1 MKRAL
6 AALFV
11 VAAATAGAALT
22 VGAGGDSG
30 SDAVRYR
37 LIFDNAFGLVDG
49 GDFRVGGVKA
59 GTTAGFDL
67 EKRKGEPPHAV
78 VTAEVTEPGIADF
91 REDASCEIRPQSL
104 IGEYFVDCQPG
115 SSDRRLATD
124 GTGTV
129 PVEQTAATVPVDL
142 VQNIM
147 RRPYR
152 ERLRLILT
160 ELGTALAGRPDDLRE
175 VVRRAHPGLRE
186 TTRVLSILGRQNRV
200 IENFIRDADTVIA
213 PLEREK
219 AEVSRWIRETGR
231 AAEVSASRRAELSR
245 TIDLLPQF
253 LDELEPTMAELGD
266 LSDQSVPL
274 LVELE
279 RAAPDLDELFTR
291 LGPFARASRPAI
303 DALGEASLEGTRA
316 FRVSEEELDEL
327 RALSADAP
335 AFAKPLRQFLETMDD
350 RKRGLENDARA
361 KAGAPPAPD
370 PTAIPDSGPFTG
382 FEAIWNYAFWQT
394 LSINMF
400 DGLAHIVRL
409 GLQLDED
416 CSQFQ
421 SHPTQAVIEK
431 CNQWLGPDQPGITTP
446 DPTEPGSS
454 AASVLTERN
463 KPASR
468 RGERRG
474 PGEPEAGPLPGQR
487 DISKPQVVLP
497 PGIQDLL
504 DSLRPKRPD
513 RPKLPQL
520 PNSPQT
526 PNAPN
531 VPLPDLP
538 VAPDGDESLL
548 DFLLG
553 P

>member
-1 MKRAL
+1 
-6 AALFV
+6 
-11 VAAATAGAALT
+11 
-22 VGAGGDSG
+22 
-30 SDAVRYR
+30 
-37 LIFDNAFGLVDG
+37 
-49 GDFRVGGVKA
+49 
-59 GTTAGFDL
+59 
-67 EKRKGEPPHAV
+67 
-78 VTAEVTEPGIADF
+78 
-91 REDASCEIRPQSL
+91 
-104 IGEYFVDCQPG
+104 
-115 SSDRRLATD
+115 
-124 GTGTV
+124 
-129 PVEQTAATVPVDL
+129 
-142 VQNIM
+142 
-147 RRPYR
+147 
-152 ERLRLILT
+152 
-160 ELGTALAGRPDDLRE
+160 
-175 VVRRAHPGLRE
+175 
-186 TTRVLSILGRQNRV
+186 
-200 IENFIRDADTVIA
+200 VIA

-219 AEVSRWIRETGR
+219 AEVSRWIRDTGR
-231 AAEVSASRRAELSR
+231 AAEISASRRAELSR

-253 LDELEPTMAELGD
+253 LDELEPTMAELGN
-266 LSDQSVPL
+266 LSDESVPL

-291 LGPFARASRPAI
+291 LGPFARASRPAL
-303 DALGEASLEGTRA
+303 DALGEAGKEGTRA

-350 RKRGLENDARA
+350 RKRGLEDDARA

-370 PTAIPDSGPFTG
+370 PTAIPDAGPFTG

-400 DGLAHIVRL
+400 DGVAHIVRL

-421 SHPTQAVIEK
+421 SHPSQAVIEK

-446 DPTEPGSS
+446 DPTEPGSA
-454 AASVLTERN
+454 AASVVAERN

-497 PGIQDLL
+497 PAIQDLL
-504 DSLRPKRPD
+504 DKLRPKRPG

-520 PNSPQT
+520 PNSPQ
-526 PNAPN
+526 APN
-531 VPLPDLP
+531 LPDVKVPDLP
-538 VAPDGDESLL
+538 VAPDNGESLL

>member
-1 MKRAL
+1 M
-6 AALFV
+6 
-11 VAAATAGAALT
+11 
-22 VGAGGDSG
+22 
-30 SDAVRYR
+30 
-37 LIFDNAFGLVDG
+37 
-49 GDFRVGGVKA
+49 GGVKA

-67 EKRKGEPPHAV
+67 EKRKGEPPHAI

-124 GTGTV
+124 GTGTI

-160 ELGTALAGRPDDLRE
+160 ELGTGLAGRPDDLRE

-219 AEVSRWIRETGR
+219 AEVSRWIRETGH

-245 TIDLLPQF
+245 TVDLLPDF
-253 LDELEPTMAELGD
+253 LDELEPTMARLGD
-266 LSDQSVPL
+266 LSDESVPL

-291 LGPFARASRPAI
+291 LGPFARASRPAL
-303 DALGEASLEGTRA
+303 DALGEAGQGGCARLPRERRGARRA
-316 FRVSEEELDEL
+316 ARCSP
-327 RALSADAP
+327 SDAP
-335 AFAKPLRQFLETMDD
+335 PFAKPLRQFLESMDD
-350 RKRGLENDARA
+350 RDRGLEDDARA

-370 PTAIPDSGPFTG
+370 PTAIADSGPFTG
-382 FEAIWNYAFWQT
+382 LEAIWNYAFWQT
-394 LSINMF
+394 LSVNMF
-400 DGLAHIVRL
+400 DGTAHIVRL

-421 SHPTQAVIEK
+421 SHPSQAIIDK

-446 DPTEPGSS
+446 DPTADGSA
-454 AASVLTERN
+454 AASVITEGH

-497 PGIQDLL
+497 PSIQELL
-504 DSLRPKRPD
+504 DKLQPKRPGK
-513 RPKLPQL
+513 PKLPQL

-526 PNAPN
+526 PAAAERP
-531 VPLPDLP
+531 
-538 VAPDGDESLL
+538 AA
-548 DFLLG
+548 G
-553 P
+553 PPGRA